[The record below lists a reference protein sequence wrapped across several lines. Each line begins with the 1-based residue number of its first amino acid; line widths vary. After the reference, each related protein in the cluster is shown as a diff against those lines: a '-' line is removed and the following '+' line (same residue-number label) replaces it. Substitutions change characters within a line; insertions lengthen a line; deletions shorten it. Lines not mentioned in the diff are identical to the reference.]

1 MTTIQLTTNINAPIE
16 IIFDL
21 SRNIDV
27 HQQSTAKSNETAIA
41 GITSGLIN
49 LNETVTWRGKHFGFY
64 LKHKSLI
71 SAMEIPTYFVDEM
84 LEGKFKSF
92 KHQHTFIQKKGFV
105 MMEDKIQYQT
115 PYGIFGKIF
124 DHFLLKKHLTKF
136 ISERNSFIKS
146 LAENH
151 QK

>member
-1 MTTIQLTTNINAPIE
+1 MTTIQLTTKINAPIE

-27 HQQSTAKSNETAIA
+27 HQQSTSKSNETAID

-49 LNETVTWRGKHFGFY
+49 LNETVTWRGKHFGVY

-71 SAMEIPTYFVDEM
+71 SAMENPTYFVDEM

-92 KHQHTFIQKKGFV
+92 KHQHTFIQKDGFV
-105 MMEDKIQYQT
+105 VMEDKIQYET
-115 PYGIFGKIF
+115 PYGIFGKLF
-124 DHFLLKKHLTKF
+124 DLLVLKNHLSTF
-136 ISERNSFIKS
+136 IAERNSFIKT
-146 LAENH
+146 LAEKH

>member
-1 MTTIQLTTNINAPIE
+1 MTTIQLTTKINAPIE

-21 SRNIDV
+21 SRNIDI
-27 HQQSTAKSNETAIA
+27 HQQSTSKSHETAID

-49 LNETVTWRGKHFGFY
+49 LNETVTWRGKHFGVY

-92 KHQHTFIQKKGFV
+92 KHQHTFIQKNGFV
-105 MMEDKIQYQT
+105 VMEDKIQYET
-115 PYGIFGKIF
+115 PYSIFGKIF

>member
-1 MTTIQLTTNINAPIE
+1 MTTIKLTTNINAPIE

-27 HQQSTAKSNETAIA
+27 HQQSTAKSNETTID
-41 GITSGLIN
+41 GVTSGLIN
-49 LNETVTWRGKHFGFY
+49 LNETVTWRGKHFGVY

-105 MMEDKIQYQT
+105 IMEDNIQYET

-136 ISERNSFIKS
+136 ISERNSFIKE

>member
-1 MTTIQLTTNINAPIE
+1 MTTIQLTTRINAPIE

-27 HQQSTAKSNETAIA
+27 HQQSTSKSNETAID
-41 GITSGLIN
+41 GVTSGLIN
-49 LNETVTWRGKHFGFY
+49 LNETVTWRGKHFGVY

-105 MMEDKIQYQT
+105 IMEDKIQYQT

-124 DHFLLKKHLTKF
+124 DHVLLKKHLTKF

-146 LAENH
+146 VAENH

>member
-1 MTTIQLTTNINAPIE
+1 MTTIQLSTTIKAPIE

-27 HQQSTAKSNETAIA
+27 HQQSTAKSNETAID

-49 LNETVTWRGKHFGFY
+49 ANETVTWRGKHFGVY
-64 LKHKSLI
+64 LTHKSLI
-71 SAMEIPTYFVDEM
+71 SAMVIPTYFVDEM

-92 KHQHTFIQKKGFV
+92 KHQHTFIQKNGFV
-105 MMEDKIQYQT
+105 IMEDKIQYET
-115 PYGIFGKIF
+115 PYGIFGKLF
-124 DHFLLKKHLTKF
+124 DHFLLKKHLTTF
-136 ISERNSFIKS
+136 ILERNLFIKA
-146 LAENH
+146 LAEKH

>member
-1 MTTIQLTTNINAPIE
+1 MTTIQLTTKINAPIE
-16 IIFDL
+16 LIFDL

-27 HQQSTAKSNETAIA
+27 HQKSTSKSNETAID

-49 LNETVTWRGKHFGFY
+49 LNEIVTWRGKHFGVY

-92 KHQHTFIQKKGFV
+92 KHQHTFIKKKGFV
-105 MMEDKIQYQT
+105 MMEDKIQYET
-115 PYGIFGKIF
+115 PYVIFGKIF
-124 DHFLLKKHLTKF
+124 NHFLLKKHLTKF